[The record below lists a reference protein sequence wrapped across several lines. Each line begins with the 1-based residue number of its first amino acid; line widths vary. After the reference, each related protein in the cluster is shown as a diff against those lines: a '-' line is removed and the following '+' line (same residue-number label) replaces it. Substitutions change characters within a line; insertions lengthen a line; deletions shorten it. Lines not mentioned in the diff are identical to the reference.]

1 MKVIVNSLI
10 EASERR
16 KFMTDVLG
24 NQNIDFDWND
34 SISYKDMNIDFKL
47 TTISSP
53 QAIANFETHRNAIK
67 MSKSELSI
75 ILEDDATPIPNV
87 MKILDDLIKKSNMD
101 FDILFCGWTS
111 GFFTKLKQVDES
123 FVWMNRFWGTHSYIV
138 NPNSVDK
145 VLSVLGKPNNH
156 IDKRMS
162 DLVNSGKI
170 KGIFTKQKIFSQNK
184 SFKTQI
190 PKK

>member
-1 MKVIVNSLI
+1 
-10 EASERR
+10 
-16 KFMTDVLG
+16 MTDVLG

-75 ILEDDATPIPNV
+75 ILEDDATPIPNA

>member
-1 MKVIVNSLI
+1 MKVLVSSLI
-10 EASERR
+10 SASDRR
-16 KFMTDVLG
+16 KFMSEVLDKE
-24 NQNIDFDWND
+24 NIKFDWNN
-34 SISYKDMNIDFKL
+34 SISHEDMEINFKL
-47 TTISSP
+47 QTISSP
-53 QAIANFETHRNAIK
+53 QAIANFETHRKAIQL
-67 MSKSELSI
+67 SKSELTL
-75 ILEDDATPIPNV
+75 ILEDDATPIPGAMSKLNNLV
-87 MKILDDLIKKSNMD
+87 EKSNMN

-111 GFFTKLKQVDES
+111 GFFTNLKQIDEN

-145 VLSVLGKPNNH
+145 VLSVLGKSNNH

-170 KGIFTKQKIFSQNK
+170 KGIFSKQKIFAQNK
-184 SFKTQI
+184 DFKTQI

>member
-47 TTISSP
+47 ITISSP

-75 ILEDDATPIPNV
+75 ILEDDATPIPNA
-87 MKILDDLIKKSNMD
+87 MEILDDLIKKSNMD

-184 SFKTQI
+184 NFKTQI